1 MAAAAKV
8 SWAQLRVGV
17 MAVVAMSILA
27 VLIFLLTGS
36 RSIFTN
42 QVKLKTYMQD
52 SAAMSIASPVR
63 LNGILI
69 GQISDIR
76 FTGSNEPG
84 KVVEIEM
91 EIQEKYLSQIPED
104 SEAGV
109 SAANLLGDKFIN
121 IAKGRSTVPVKP
133 NGVLRAQEVQDIPQL
148 MSRAGD
154 LLGAVQVSLQRVDRL
169 LADVEAGRGN
179 IGKILRDEK
188 LYANVVQT
196 VDEARRAIAALN
208 SGKGTLARLLHED
221 ELYQDLRR
229 PIQKLDTLLAGI
241 ERGEG
246 TAGKLI
252 KDPAMY
258 NEIRATIA
266 EVRKVVDDL
275 NSGKGTAGKL
285 LKDEALYRQ
294 ITQVVTKVDTTID
307 KVNSGQGTLG
317 QLMVN
322 PQLYE
327 SLNGATREAQSLL
340 RDIRANP
347 TKFLRIKLAIF

>member
-1 MAAAAKV
+1 
-8 SWAQLRVGV
+8 

-36 RSIFTN
+36 GGIFTDE
-42 QVKLKTYMQD
+42 VKIRTFMSD
-52 SAAMSIASPVR
+52 SAAMTIASPVR
-63 LNGILI
+63 LNGIVI

-84 KVVEIEM
+84 RVVEIEM
-91 EIQEKYLSQIPED
+91 EIEKKYISQIPED

-121 IAKGRSTVPVKP
+121 ITKGRSAVPVKP
-133 NGVLRAQEVQDIPQL
+133 GGALKALEVQDIPQL
-148 MSRAGD
+148 MTRAGD
-154 LLGAVQVSLQRVDRL
+154 LLGGLQVSLQRVDRL

-188 LYANVVQT
+188 LYESVVTT

-208 SGKGTLARLLHED
+208 TGKGMLARLLHDD

-229 PIQKLDTLLAGI
+229 PINRLDALLEGM

-258 NEIRATIA
+258 NEIRSTIA
-266 EVRKVVDDL
+266 EVRRVVDDL
-275 NSGKGTAGKL
+275 NAGKGTAGRL
-285 LKDEALYRQ
+285 LKDEALYKQ
-294 ITQVVTKVDTTID
+294 ISQMVAKVDTTVD

-317 QLMVN
+317 QLLVN

-327 SLNGATREAQSLL
+327 SLNGATREAHALVK
-340 RDIRANP
+340 DIRANP
-347 TKFLRIKLAIF
+347 KKFLRIKLAIF